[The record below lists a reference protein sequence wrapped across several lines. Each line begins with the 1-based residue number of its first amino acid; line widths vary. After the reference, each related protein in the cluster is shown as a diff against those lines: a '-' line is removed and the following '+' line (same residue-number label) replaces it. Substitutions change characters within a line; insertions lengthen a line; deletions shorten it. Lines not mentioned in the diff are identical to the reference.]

1 MKNFLKNILS
11 SFLAMILIFI
21 SFIVFIVFIVFFI
34 PEDQSISVKDNSVL
48 KIEFNSPIL
57 DRTSEDPF
65 EDINIMD
72 LIDFDNTYLERKRPL
87 NNDDIKSKKLII
99 LIVMEIKLIS
109 FIETSKKN
117 GIKYY
122 EAEIGCKRCINFN
135 AENTFLF
142 GF

>member
-34 PEDQSISVKDNSVL
+34 PEEQSISVKDNSVL

-65 EDINIMD
+65 DEINFMDFSQEGNVELKDILDNI
-72 LIDFDNTYLERKRPL
+72 EKAK
-87 NNDDIKSKKLII
+87 NDDKIK
-99 LIVMEIKLIS
+99 
-109 FIETSKKN
+109 
-117 GIKYY
+117 GIYLYLSSQALKVWW
-122 EAEIGCKRCINFN
+122 F
-135 AENTFLF
+135 T
-142 GF
+142 